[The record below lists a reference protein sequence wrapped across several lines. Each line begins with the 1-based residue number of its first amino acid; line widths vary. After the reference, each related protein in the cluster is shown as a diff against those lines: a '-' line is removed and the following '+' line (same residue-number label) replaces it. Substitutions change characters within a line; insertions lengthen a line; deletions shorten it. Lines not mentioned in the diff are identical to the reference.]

1 MSASKQNFFAAHWDW
16 LAAVAG
22 FASLAAA
29 VAMYALSLGDSP
41 EASADAFA
49 AQLKSMKPAHEGV
62 QSANLD
68 LLQKALRQMKTP
80 PHLES
85 VNAKKANFLASEG
98 RVFCQQGDAD
108 NPKAKKA
115 CGRPIPADAEACPF
129 CGVKQHVVKIEADAD
144 HDGMPN
150 EWENRYGLNPND
162 PGDAKRDLDGDGFTN
177 YEEFVAKTDPKSKES
192 HPDYLDSLVVSAP
205 LKHTSLPFYF
215 YGYSRVRDGYRFT
228 FRRKDAKSKFDSTF
242 SALMNDEIGSADGKV
257 KTGWKVTSFTQKEER
272 RTIPGSKDPNLKRAV
287 DVSTVEL
294 RRAKDG
300 KTLTVAIRV
309 PDIAVETET
318 ELTYKRGAERK
329 FTVSKGTEFE
339 LNGSKYRVEKLAAV
353 DNGCA
358 VTVVDLKT
366 KKEKIVR

>member
-150 EWENRYGLNPND
+150 EWENRYGLNPNE

-242 SALMNDEIGSADGKV
+242 SALMNDEIGSADMRAMFGFLASEAV
-257 KTGWKVTSFTQKEER
+257 PVDALPHVGRPYATSISQ
-272 RTIPGSKDPNLKRAV
+272 SMH
-287 DVSTVEL
+287 
-294 RRAKDG
+294 
-300 KTLTVAIRV
+300 
-309 PDIAVETET
+309 
-318 ELTYKRGAERK
+318 
-329 FTVSKGTEFE
+329 TVSGDQNACGAKTARNPP
-339 LNGSKYRVEKLAAV
+339 LASRNRVIPSSSSMSNEYPWS
-353 DNGCA
+353 
-358 VTVVDLKT
+358 
-366 KKEKIVR
+366 

>member
-16 LAAVAG
+16 LAAAAG
-22 FASLAAA
+22 FAALAAA
-29 VAMYALSLGDSP
+29 AALYAMSLGDSP
-41 EASADAFA
+41 EASANAYE
-49 AQLKSMKPAHEGV
+49 AQLKTMTPSHEGV
-62 QSANLD
+62 PSANLD

-80 PHLES
+80 PRLDA

-98 RVFCQQGDAD
+98 RVFCQQGDSD
-108 NPKAKKA
+108 PKAKKG
-115 CGRPIPADAEACPF
+115 CGKPIPAEAELCPF

-150 EWENRYGLNPND
+150 EWELKYGLNPND
-162 PGDAKRDLDGDGFTN
+162 PSDAKKDFDGDGFTN
-177 YEEFVAKTDPKSKES
+177 YEEFVAKTDPRDKES
-192 HPDYLDSLVVSAP
+192 HPDYADSLVVSAP

-215 YGYSRVRDGYRFT
+215 YAYSRVRNGYRFT
-228 FRRKDAKSKFDSTF
+228 FRRKDAKNKFDSTL
-242 SALMNDEIGSADGKV
+242 SALLNDEIRSPDGKM
-257 KTGWKVTSFTQKEER
+257 KTGWKVTAFEQKEER

-294 RRAKDG
+294 KREKDG
-300 KTLTVAIRV
+300 KTLSVALRV

-318 ELTYKRGAERK
+318 ELTYKRGTERK
-329 FTVSKGTEFE
+329 FVVTKGTEFE

-353 DNGCA
+353 ENGCE
-358 VTVVDLKT
+358 VTIVDLKT